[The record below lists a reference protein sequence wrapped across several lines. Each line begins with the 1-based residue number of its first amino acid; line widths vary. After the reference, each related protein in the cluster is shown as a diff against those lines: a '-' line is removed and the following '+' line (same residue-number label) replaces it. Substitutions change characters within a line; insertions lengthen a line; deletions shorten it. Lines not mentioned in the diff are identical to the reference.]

1 MDNKIGR
8 ACGMHKARREVYK
21 ILTKNLKERW
31 HLEDLEVD
39 GSKFIKIYLKLVG
52 RTWAGLIWPRI

>member
-39 GSKFIKIYLKLVG
+39 GRIILKQTF
-52 RTWAGLIWPRI
+52 RK